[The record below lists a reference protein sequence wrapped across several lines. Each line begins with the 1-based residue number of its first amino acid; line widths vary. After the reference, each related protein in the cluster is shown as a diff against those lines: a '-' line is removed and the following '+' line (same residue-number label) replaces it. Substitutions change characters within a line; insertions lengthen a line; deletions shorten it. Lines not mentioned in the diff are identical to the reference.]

1 MAVPRRRLGTLGAH
15 VHHPDVPTRE
25 PAAGLLQRIRSLW
38 AGEDTSES
46 ETAETPISGIVK
58 NCYVADEGWPGH
70 EVQADP
76 RFSGHYIRKHVDSI
90 HVEATPEMECVPPSH
105 REMAVGLRDPNE
117 RALMM
122 STSEGYETLRAALP
136 HAAATLSHERPG
148 SGENFFVDGLAQGEL
163 CIGDV
168 FVVGGRSTR
177 LEVSSPRR

>member
-1 MAVPRRRLGTLGAH
+1 MTAPRRRLGALAAH
-15 VHHPDVPTRE
+15 LDRSERIRSE
-25 PAAGLLQRIRSLW
+25 PAAGLLERIRGLW
-38 AGEDTSES
+38 AGGDDTSES
-46 ETAETPISGIVK
+46 ETEKPPTGVVK

-70 EVQADP
+70 EAQADP
-76 RFSGHYIRKHVDSI
+76 RFSGHYLREHVDSI
-90 HVEATPEMECVPPSH
+90 YVEVTPEMECVPPSH
-105 REMAVGLRDPNE
+105 RAMAVGLRDPNE

-148 SGENFFVDGLAQGEL
+148 SGENFFVEGLAQGEL

-168 FVVGGRSTR
+168 FEVEGRSTR